1 VEAVQPIIS
10 VRDLWF
16 AYEKADYILKGV
28 SFDITSGELI
38 AIIGHNGSG
47 KTTLVKHFNGLL
59 KPTKGSVFIN
69 GINTKQATVAELA
82 RNVSYVFQN
91 PNHQIF
97 ADTVYEEVAF
107 GPRNLGY
114 DEERVHELV
123 ESSLRVTGL
132 DGTENTPPFTLS
144 MGARERLAIASII
157 AMDPKVLVFDEP
169 TTGQDHKTCL
179 EVMEIIRKC
188 SREGK
193 TIVLISHDME
203 LVAEWVNRVIVMAD
217 GVILLDGSTR
227 EVFSKQEVLNC
238 AKLKPPQVIQVAWKL
253 GLQDIP
259 LTVDELVTIISRD
272 LP

>member
-1 VEAVQPIIS
+1 MQPIIS

-16 AYEKADYILKGV
+16 AYENADYVLKGV
-28 SFDITSGELI
+28 NLDIFPGELV
-38 AIIGHNGSG
+38 AIVGHNGSG

-59 KPTKGSVFIN
+59 KPTKGSVLIN
-69 GINTKQATVAELA
+69 GIDTAHATVAELA
-82 RNVSYVFQN
+82 RIVGYVFQN

-114 DEERVHELV
+114 DEKRVRELV
-123 ESSLRVTGL
+123 ELSLQATGL
-132 DGTENTPPFTLS
+132 EEAENTPPFALS

-157 AMDPKVLVFDEP
+157 AMDPKVLIFDEP
-169 TTGQDHKTCL
+169 TTGQDYKTCV

-193 TIVLISHDME
+193 TVVLISHDME

-217 GVILLDGSTR
+217 GVVLLDGSTR
-227 EVFSKQEVLNC
+227 EVFSKQEILNS
-238 AKLKPPQVIQVAWKL
+238 AKLNLPQVIQVAWKL
-253 GLQDIP
+253 GFQYTP

-272 LP
+272 LV